1 MTRRFPVTNQPD
13 DQEGGITYS
22 VGFEL
27 NQFQG
32 TTLVVGDTVFLSDEG
47 VEVLASTDGSYY
59 AVNAYSF
66 IDSDRDEIGGLYG
79 RDDTGQNLVGLR
91 VVDEAE
97 KGDDTHLQIVS
108 SAQVGAQGKVTLLAE
123 QDGGDYVTL
132 ILQQSDSTSRI
143 TMLANDY
150 LMLGR
155 KILMLGASNEL
166 CDMYVTGTYFVLRYN
181 TGAQYYYK
189 YIDLSDTSPSW
200 QHSTSEP

>member
-1 MTRRFPVTNQPD
+1 MPRQFPVTGQPD

-79 RDDTGQNLVGLR
+79 RDDAGQNLIGLR
-91 VVDEAE
+91 VVDEAAN
-97 KGDDTHLQIVS
+97 GDDTHLQIAS
-108 SAQVGAQGKVTLLAE
+108 TAQTGAEGKITLVAE
-123 QDGGDYVTL
+123 QDGGDSTAI
-132 ILQQSDSTSRI
+132 ILQQDDSNSKI
-143 TMLANDY
+143 TILAEDY
-150 LMLGR
+150 ILMGYTI
-155 KILMLGASNEL
+155 KMLGAGSEL
-166 CDMYVTGTYFVLRYN
+166 CDMYITGTYFVLKWN
-181 TGAQYYYK
+181 TGAGYYYK
-189 YIDLSDTSPSW
+189 YIDLSDTDPTW
-200 QHSTSEP
+200 YHSTSEP